1 MLANKHFWVVLF
13 GGQPRF
19 RASGVEAGNR
29 LGIRSDDNRDA
40 GSERLRVAPP
50 FLKLAEVAR
59 IQAGSEYLL
68 TAVISHCKDIHVRI
82 RTALHCYPILFQ
94 SACI

>member
-1 MLANKHFWVVLF
+1 MLANERFWVVLF
-13 GGQPRF
+13 SGQPRF

-50 FLKLAEVAR
+50 FLKLSEVAR

-68 TAVISHCKDIHVRI
+68 SVISHCKDIHVRI
-82 RTALHCYPILFQ
+82 RIALHRYPILFQ